1 MQRRWAGFMKLAIL
15 QIKGSRANDL
25 VQGLAHRGFAVD
37 IISQESYRGEQRRT
51 SAFVPVQERFLPDLL
66 RYVEEQGLAVVK
78 MTNPMLPLVDPAEYH
93 VSSPVPSLDGG
104 ATVYILNLSRYERI
118 R

>member
-1 MQRRWAGFMKLAIL
+1 MKLAVV
-15 QIKGSRANDL
+15 QIKGSRADALLQGL
-25 VQGLAHRGFAVD
+25 VQRGFAVD
-37 IISQESYRGEQRRT
+37 IISQETFRGEQERT
-51 SAFVPVQERFLPDLL
+51 SALVPVQENYLPDLL
-66 RYVEEQGLAVVK
+66 RYVEEQGMAVVK
-78 MTNPMLPLVDPAEYH
+78 MANPMLPLVDPGEYH

>member
-1 MQRRWAGFMKLAIL
+1 MKLAVV
-15 QIKGSRANDL
+15 QIKGSREEAV
-25 VQGLAHRGFAVD
+25 VQGLLQRGFAVD
-37 IISQESYRGEQRRT
+37 VVSEESFRGEQRRT
-51 SAFVPVQERFLPDLL
+51 SAFVPVQESYVPDLL
-66 RYVEEQGLAVVK
+66 RFIEDQGLAVVR
-78 MTNPMLPLVDPAEYH
+78 MTNPMLPLVDPGEYH

>member
-1 MQRRWAGFMKLAIL
+1 MKLAIV
-15 QIKGSRANDL
+15 QIKGSRAET
-25 VQGLAHRGFAVD
+25 VVRGLLQRGFAVD
-37 IISQESYRGEQRRT
+37 VIGQETYRGEQSRT
-51 SAFVPVQERFLPDLL
+51 SALVPVQEGYLPDLL
-66 RYVEEQGLAVVK
+66 RFVEEQGLAVVK
-78 MTNPMLPLVDPAEYH
+78 MSNPMLPLVDPAEYH

>member
-1 MQRRWAGFMKLAIL
+1 MDETRRSTDERLTGGYNCPGTLATRIC
-15 QIKGSRANDL
+15 GR
-25 VQGLAHRGFAVD
+25 RR
-37 IISQESYRGEQRRT
+37 ESG
-51 SAFVPVQERFLPDLL
+51 
-66 RYVEEQGLAVVK
+66 VEEQGLAVVK

>member
-1 MQRRWAGFMKLAIL
+1 MKLAVV
-15 QIKGSRANDL
+15 QVKGSRADE
-25 VQGLAHRGFAVD
+25 VIQGLLQRGFAVD
-37 IISQESYRGEQRRT
+37 VVSQETFRGEQRRT
-51 SAFVPVQERFLPDLL
+51 SALVPIQERYLPDLL
-66 RYVEEQGLAVVK
+66 RFIEETGMAIVNVS
-78 MTNPMLPLVDPAEYH
+78 NPLLPLVDPAEYH

>member
-1 MQRRWAGFMKLAIL
+1 MKLAVV
-15 QIKGSRANDL
+15 QIKGSRADAL
-25 VQGLAHRGFAVD
+25 VRGLLQRGFAVD
-37 IISQESYRGEQRRT
+37 VVSQETYRGEQRRT
-51 SAFVPVQERFLPDLL
+51 SAFVPVQEGYLPDLL
-66 RYVEEQGLAVVK
+66 HFVEEQGLAVVK
-78 MTNPMLPLVDPAEYH
+78 MSNPLLPLVDPAEYH

>member
-1 MQRRWAGFMKLAIL
+1 MKLAVV
-15 QIKGSRANDL
+15 QVKGSRAEAV
-25 VQGLAHRGFAVD
+25 VQGLLQRGFAVD
-37 IISQESYRGEQRRT
+37 VVSEETFRGEQRRT
-51 SAFVPVQERFLPDLL
+51 SAFVPVQESYLPDLL
-66 RYVEEQGLAVVK
+66 QFIEEQGLAIVK
-78 MTNPMLPLVDPAEYH
+78 MTNPILPLVDPGEYH

>member
-1 MQRRWAGFMKLAIL
+1 MAAIL
-15 QIKGSRANDL
+15 
-25 VQGLAHRGFAVD
+25 
-37 IISQESYRGEQRRT
+37 
-51 SAFVPVQERFLPDLL
+51 
-66 RYVEEQGLAVVK
+66 EEQGLAIVK
-78 MTNPMLPLVDPAEYH
+78 MTNSMLPLVDPGEYH

>member
-1 MQRRWAGFMKLAIL
+1 MKLAFV
-15 QIKGSRANDL
+15 QIKGSRADAL
-25 VQGLAHRGFAVD
+25 VQGLLQRGFAVD
-37 IISQESYRGEQRRT
+37 VVSQESYRGEQRRT
-51 SAFVPVQERFLPDLL
+51 SAFVPVQESYLPDLL
-66 RYVEEQGLAVVK
+66 RFIEEQGLAIVK

>member
-1 MQRRWAGFMKLAIL
+1 MKLAVI
-15 QIKGSRANDL
+15 QIKGSRAGT
-25 VQGLAHRGFAVD
+25 VVRGLLQRGFAVD
-37 IISQESYRGEQRRT
+37 IVSEESFRGEQRRT
-51 SAFVPVQERFLPDLL
+51 SALVPVQESYLPDLL
-66 RYVEEQGLAVVK
+66 QFIEDQGLAIVK
-78 MTNPMLPLVDPAEYH
+78 VTNPMLPLVDPGEYH

>member
-1 MQRRWAGFMKLAIL
+1 MKLAVV
-15 QIKGSRANDL
+15 QIKGARADAL
-25 VQGLAHRGFAVD
+25 IQGLIQRGFAVD
-37 IISQESYRGEQRRT
+37 IVSQESFRGEQRRT
-51 SAFVPVQERFLPDLL
+51 SAFVPVQESYLPDLL
-66 RYVEEQGLAVVK
+66 RFVEEQGLAFVK